1 MNERIFELAK
11 QAELIQWDTLPS
23 GARTPDHESVVKA
36 KKFARLIIRECIQTL
51 RDNTPVVDEHDSV
64 EDWDRGYIRGM
75 VDCEHHIKEHFGV
88 EE

>member
-1 MNERIFELAK
+1 MNERIQELFHESIEDCDGTMKDRVYGLK
-11 QAELIQWDTLPS
+11 QSEIEKFAELI
-23 GARTPDHESVVKA
+23 V
-36 KKFARLIIRECIQTL
+36 RECIQTL

-64 EDWDRGYIRGM
+64 EDWDRGYIRGI